1 MNAQTIEAS
10 SKKPAVPTA
19 ANEIISLLLISLFV
33 FMKPKL
39 SIVVPMHNESQNTL
53 VFYERVKFV
62 LDGMPSLDLWE
73 IVAVND
79 GSKDDT
85 LNHLIQIYQQDTRFK
100 VVDLSRNFGKE
111 AALTAGIEFASGDAV
126 IPIDADL
133 QDPPEVIPELI
144 KKWEEGFDVVNAVR
158 EERAGETA
166 LKKGTAHLFYRLFNK
181 LSHVKIPED
190 TGDFRL
196 LSRKAVEALKAM
208 PERRRFMKGLFAWV
222 GFKTTEIKYFRGAR
236 VAGETS
242 FNYWRLWNFA
252 LDGIT
257 SFSTFPLRIC
267 SYLGLGVAFL
277 ALIYAVIIIT
287 KTLLYGDPV
296 KGYPSLMAVVLFI
309 GGIQLIGLGIIGEY
323 LGRVYEETKQRP
335 IYLTKQVYGFGEDA

>member
-1 MNAQTIEAS
+1 
-10 SKKPAVPTA
+10 
-19 ANEIISLLLISLFV
+19 
-33 FMKPKL
+33 
-39 SIVVPMHNESQNTL
+39 MHNESQNAL
-53 VFYERVKFV
+53 VFYERVKLV
-62 LDGMPSLDLWE
+62 LDGMPNLGLWE

-85 LNHLIQIYQQDTRFK
+85 LNHLIQIYQKDSRFK

-133 QDPPEVIPELI
+133 QDPPEVIPELV

-166 LKKGTAHLFYRLFNK
+166 VKKGTAHLFYRLFNK
-181 LSHVKIPED
+181 MSHVKIPED

-222 GFKTTEIKYFRGAR
+222 GFKTTEIKYFRDAR
-236 VAGETS
+236 LAGETS
-242 FNYWRLWNFA
+242 FNYWKLWNFA

-277 ALIYAVIIIT
+277 ALIYAVIIIA

>member
-1 MNAQTIEAS
+1 
-10 SKKPAVPTA
+10 
-19 ANEIISLLLISLFV
+19 
-33 FMKPKL
+33 
-39 SIVVPMHNESQNTL
+39 MHNESQNAL
-53 VFYERVKFV
+53 VFYERVKLV
-62 LDGMPSLDLWE
+62 LDGMPNLDLWE

-85 LNHLIQIYQQDTRFK
+85 LNHLIQIYQKDSRFK

-111 AALTAGIEFASGDAV
+111 AALTAGIEFASGGAV

-133 QDPPEVIPELI
+133 QDPPEVIPELV

-166 LKKGTAHLFYRLFNK
+166 VKKGTAHLFYRLFNK
-181 LSHVKIPED
+181 MSHVKIPED

-222 GFKTTEIKYFRGAR
+222 GFKTTEIKYFRDAR
-236 VAGETS
+236 LAGETS
-242 FNYWRLWNFA
+242 FNYWKLWNFA

-277 ALIYAVIIIT
+277 ALIYAAIIIA
-287 KTLLYGDPV
+287 KTLLYGDQV

>member
-1 MNAQTIEAS
+1 
-10 SKKPAVPTA
+10 
-19 ANEIISLLLISLFV
+19 
-33 FMKPKL
+33 
-39 SIVVPMHNESQNTL
+39 
-53 VFYERVKFV
+53 
-62 LDGMPSLDLWE
+62 
-73 IVAVND
+73 
-79 GSKDDT
+79 
-85 LNHLIQIYQQDTRFK
+85 

-111 AALTAGIEFASGDAV
+111 AALTAGIEFASGDVV

-133 QDPPEVIPELI
+133 QDPPEVIPELV

-166 LKKGTAHLFYRLFNK
+166 VKKGTAHLFYRLFNK
-181 LSHVKIPED
+181 MSHVKIPED

-222 GFKTTEIKYFRGAR
+222 GFKTTEIKYFRDAR
-236 VAGETS
+236 LAGETS
-242 FNYWRLWNFA
+242 FNYWKLWNFA

-277 ALIYAVIIIT
+277 ALIYAAIIIA

-335 IYLTKQVYGFGEDA
+335 IYLTKQLYGFGEDARNVF

>member
-1 MNAQTIEAS
+1 
-10 SKKPAVPTA
+10 
-19 ANEIISLLLISLFV
+19 
-33 FMKPKL
+33 MKPKL
-39 SIVVPMHNESQNTL
+39 SIVVPMHNESQNAL
-53 VFYERVKFV
+53 VFYERVKLV
-62 LDGMPSLDLWE
+62 LDGMPNLDLWE

-85 LNHLIQIYQQDTRFK
+85 LNHLIQIYQKDSRFK

-111 AALTAGIEFASGDAV
+111 AALTAGIEFASGGAV

-133 QDPPEVIPELI
+133 QDPPEVIPELV

-166 LKKGTAHLFYRLFNK
+166 VKKGTAHLFYRLFNK
-181 LSHVKIPED
+181 MSHVKIPED

-222 GFKTTEIKYFRGAR
+222 GFKTTEIKYFRDAR
-236 VAGETS
+236 LAGETS
-242 FNYWRLWNFA
+242 FNYWKLWNFA

-277 ALIYAVIIIT
+277 ALIYAAIIIA
-287 KTLLYGDPV
+287 KTLLYGDQV